1 MQGGITLGSEKDDQG
16 TGQGVVEEAFVSENI
31 WRALIL
37 LSTAAVLL
45 FSVYCLSHG
54 ITTIFM
60 HLYYFPIV
68 LLAYRYRYRGCVL
81 AALLS
86 LAYVGLVVFFEPGP
100 AEVIG
105 ALCRLAV
112 FIGIAAVVAN
122 LSERLVVV
130 HGALKERLETIQNL
144 HQFQESIIANAN
156 IWITVLAPDGTI
168 LVWND
173 TAEAICGY
181 KRGDVLG
188 KRTIWRDLYPEKAYR
203 QKVNRDVRNIIKE
216 ERYLETFETKIRCA
230 DGTQKTIVWNTRG
243 IRGPDSSIQ
252 TYIVIGRDITGQ
264 KRAEEAL
271 RESKEFLDKI
281 ISSIGDP
288 IHVKDRQHRV
298 ILINDAACRLFNLS
312 REEIIGKTAYELFPG
327 KEMADISWQKDE
339 EVFRTGRENANE
351 ETNTYAPGK
360 TLTVLVRK
368 TLYMDTAGNQFL
380 VGITTDITDRKRA
393 EVALLRANKQLNLLS
408 SITRHDILNQL
419 MALKGYL
426 ELSKDAIDNPAT
438 LREYITKEEKAA
450 DTIEHQITF
459 TKDYQ
464 NLGVAAPE
472 WQSVNASIQKA
483 LHGLP
488 MRDIHVEVDPK
499 NPEIFA
505 DRLFEKVFYNLIDNA
520 LRYGGDRMK
529 TIRVSA
535 QESDTS
541 LTIVCE
547 DDGVGIFKEDKKR
560 LFTRG
565 FGRNTGLGLFLSR
578 EILAITGI
586 TITEDGEPGRGAR
599 FRIVVPEGMWRMA
612 GRGA

>member
-1 MQGGITLGSEKDDQG
+1 MGRDRDDQG
-16 TGQGVVEEAFVSENI
+16 AVPGVADKLFVSENT
-31 WRALIL
+31 WRGLIL
-37 LSTAAVLL
+37 FSTATVLG

-68 LLAYRYRYRGCVL
+68 LLAYRYRYRGCVP

-100 AEVIG
+100 AEVTG
-105 ALCRLAV
+105 ALFRFAV
-112 FIGIAAVVAN
+112 FIGIAVIVAH
-122 LSERLVVV
+122 LSERLAAAYVSQ
-130 HGALKERLETIQNL
+130 KEKLETIWNL
-144 HQFQESIIANAN
+144 QQFQESTIATAN
-156 IWITVLAPDGTI
+156 IWIMVLAPDGTI

-173 TAEAICGY
+173 AAQKICGY
-181 KRGDVLG
+181 MRGDVLG
-188 KRTIWRDLYPEKAYR
+188 KRTIWRDLYPDKAYR
-203 QKVNRDVRNIIKE
+203 QEIIRRIRHAPGE
-216 ERYLETFETKIRCA
+216 DTYLENFETEIHCA
-230 DGTQKTIVWNTRG
+230 DGTQKTVVWNTRG
-243 IRGPDSSIQ
+243 IHDADGTVKS
-252 TYIVIGRDITGQ
+252 YIAIGRDITGQ
-264 KRAEEAL
+264 KQAEEAL
-271 RESKEFLDKI
+271 RESREFLDKI

-298 ILINDAACRLFNLS
+298 ILINDAACRLFNLP
-312 REEIIGKTAYELFPG
+312 REEILGKTAYDLFPDR
-327 KEMADISWQKDE
+327 EMADISWQKDE
-339 EVFRTGRENANE
+339 EVFRTGRENLNE

-368 TLYMDTAGNQFL
+368 TLYRDTAGNQFL

-393 EVALLRANKQLNLLS
+393 ETALLQANKKLNLLS

-426 ELSKDAIDNPAT
+426 ELSQDDIGDPKVI
-438 LREYITKEEKAA
+438 REYIAKEKKAA
-450 DTIEHQITF
+450 DTIEHQILF

-464 NLGVAAPE
+464 DLGVAAPE
-472 WQSVNASIQKA
+472 WQSVHASIRKA
-483 LHGLP
+483 VSGLP
-488 MRDIHVEVDPK
+488 MRDIHVETDRK
-499 NPEIFA
+499 DPEIFA

-520 LRYGGDRMK
+520 LRYGGDRLQ
-529 TIRVSA
+529 TVRISVEQSG
-535 QESDTS
+535 TS
-541 LTIVCE
+541 LAIVCE
-547 DDGVGIFKEDKKR
+547 DDGVGISEEDKKQ

-586 TITEDGEPGRGAR
+586 TIAENGRAGRGAR
-599 FRIVVPEGMWRMA
+599 FEIIVPEGMWRMT